1 MIALLCNHLHD
12 IGNEVLYNVFGKK
25 EAQEEACASNKFPK
39 ENMTIAS

>member
-1 MIALLCNHLHD
+1 MIALLCNHLQD
-12 IGNEVLYNVFGKK
+12 IGNEILYNVFGKK